1 MADPTKEQLET
12 AKALTEELRRQREVA
27 KDNLSTLNKTGPE
40 YDAAVRALQGINT
53 ALDIEKAA
61 LAQIQK
67 QRRDNNT
74 EIKEEIALL
83 QKTAASYEQLNA
95 SGRYKQELLDAQ
107 LAVEVKQLQLLRMSK
122 DVSEEDLLKQQKKV
136 DLLNEQIGAYKEQ
149 LQVAKELGATLGAVF
164 AVYEKNNFFNVE
176 NAQKLAKAFAG
187 GRMALEGMAKAMAG
201 GLIKSY
207 INSVISLVFKME
219 ALEAEFIKTT
229 GASREFASSIRS
241 QYGDLRQYGVQLEEV
256 SKSNTA
262 LYKTFTDFT
271 TLAPDVRDE
280 IANIGSLLARRG
292 VDFADFASG
301 IQTTNKAFGQT
312 GIQAA
317 HTAMELEA
325 LSSTLQIPPQ
335 LLATEFAKSS
345 QALSKLG
352 SDGPMAFKRLAY
364 AFKQTGLEIAKIIKI
379 SEVFDTFDGA
389 ATGAGKLNAA
399 LGGNFVNAMDMM
411 MATDPVERFSMIR
424 DSLDAAGLEFNTMGY
439 YQRKFIAESAGLE
452 GPNELAMLMSGN
464 FENMAGSINMSQAE
478 IVDLEQRALEATN
491 VQEKFNGVMRS
502 FIVIL
507 EPLVNLLQT
516 FGDYLTKNA
525 GAAKILGYAI
535 GGLVGLLLIQK
546 TLMLAQRA
554 ILFILTPLKWAF
566 GAAVSSETVQLGA
579 NNTVKSIN
587 NAVSLRTLALMK
599 RSVPAMLAM
608 GAATLMIGGAIYL
621 AATGVSK
628 LAESFRGLG
637 DAAWPAAFAITGF
650 MLAFVLMIA
659 VLAKTAPLAAVAG
672 TALLYLG
679 GGIALIGAG
688 MMMAASS
695 LATFNKE
702 IKNIEVDTMIKLLD
716 SFKTFESTISIM
728 DQIANSIMNIAKA
741 INDIDDKKT
750 IQLTTVLRTLSSAP
764 VAANNATPTAAS
776 TSVIAAQS
784 AAQAKATAEVA
795 AAVGNVITQ
804 LEVNVGSNNKRTF
817 GQKVNIPPIHTT
829 VNVVLDKKVIGT
841 AIDKSLGTKI
851 AAATNN
857 RAAGP
862 GN

>member
-12 AKALTEELRRQREVA
+12 AKALTEELKRQREVA
-27 KDNLSTLNKTGPE
+27 KDNLSALRQGTNE
-40 YDAAVRALQGINT
+40 YNDTVRELKGINT

-122 DVSEEDLLKQQKKV
+122 DVAEEDLLKQQKKV
-136 DLLNEQIGAYKEQ
+136 DLLNKQIGAYKEQ

-201 GLIKSY
+201 GMIKSY

-301 IQTTNKAFGQT
+301 IQATNKAFGQT

-352 SDGPMAFKRLAY
+352 SDGPIAFKRLAY

-464 FENMAGSINMSQAE
+464 FKNMAGSIKMSQE
-478 IVDLEQRALEATN
+478 DIVDLEQRALEATN

-566 GAAVSSETVQLGA
+566 GAAVSSETVQLSA
-579 NNTVKSIN
+579 NNVVKSAN

-599 RSVPAMLAM
+599 ISSRAMLRM
-608 GAATLMIGGAIYL
+608 GFAALMVGGAIYL

-659 VLAKTAPLAAVAG
+659 VLAKTAPVAAVAG

-764 VAANNATPTAAS
+764 VAANNTTPTTDS
-776 TSVIAAQS
+776 TTVLAAQS